1 MRKFLLVAAI
11 MFWLAAVILPTLMIA
26 SNNQEIRTIDLS
38 AIDTR
43 QIITGVNEFVESQK
57 CSVMDFVSRS
67 YDYVLV
73 GIEDR
78 NCIVYQGQTSIA
90 WNTGWYQAEDELD
103 TGITQEIERI
113 ELSNQNKTLTVYF
126 GKDECIVGFF
136 SFFSV
141 FLFGLSGFAF
151 FASKK

>member
-11 MFWLAAVILPTLMIA
+11 MFWLAAVTFPILIIT
-26 SNNQEIRTIDLS
+26 SNDQEARTIDLS
-38 AIDTR
+38 GINTR
-43 QIITGVNEFVESQK
+43 HTLIGINEHLESQK

-73 GIEDR
+73 GIEDG

-113 ELSNQNKTLTVYF
+113 ELGNQNKTLTVYF
-126 GKDECIVGFF
+126 GKDERIVGFF

>member
-11 MFWLAAVILPTLMIA
+11 MFWLAAIILPTLMIA

-43 QIITGVNEFVESQK
+43 QIITGVNEFVEPQK

-73 GIEDR
+73 GIEDG
-78 NCIVYQGQTSIA
+78 NCIVYQGQ
-90 WNTGWYQAEDELD
+90 WNNATWYQAEDELD
-103 TGITQEIERI
+103 TGLTQEIERI
-113 ELSNQNKTLTVYF
+113 ELGNQNKTLTVYF
-126 GKDECIVGFF
+126 GKDERIVGFF
-136 SFFSV
+136 SFLSV

>member
-11 MFWLAAVILPTLMIA
+11 MFWLAAVTFPILIIT
-26 SNNQEIRTIDLS
+26 SNDQEARTIDLS
-38 AIDTR
+38 GINTR
-43 QIITGVNEFVESQK
+43 HTLIGINEHLESQK